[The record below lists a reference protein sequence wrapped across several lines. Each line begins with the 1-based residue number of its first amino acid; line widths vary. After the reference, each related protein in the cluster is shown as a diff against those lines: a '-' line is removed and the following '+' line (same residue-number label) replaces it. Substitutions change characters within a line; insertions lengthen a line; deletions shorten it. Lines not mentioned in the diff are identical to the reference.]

1 MPTCIPDFIAAVPDV
16 DIFLSLEPE
25 ELGDL
30 ILLKAAERAMQNGS
44 FCFGDIID
52 RGLYPSTGGN
62 GPYPSDRRNDVEL
75 ATSEALAY
83 LEFNCLIV
91 RDSTNTHQYRV
102 SRRGK
107 KIIEHGD
114 TTQYHSSQSLPKE
127 LLHPS
132 FISHVWPSFLRGT
145 HDTAVFEAF
154 RDVEVAVRSAGR
166 FPDELV
172 GVKLMRQAFKPEEGL
187 LSDTQKPKA
196 EQQALMELFSGSIGS
211 YKNPQSH
218 RHVSILDAS
227 EAAEMIILASH
238 LMRIVDE
245 RAQHSS

>member
-1 MPTCIPDFIAAVPDV
+1 MSTCIPDFIAAVPNVDV
-16 DIFLSLEPE
+16 FLSLEPE

-30 ILLKAAERAMQNGS
+30 ILLKAAERSMQNGTFS
-44 FCFGDIID
+44 INDIIV
-52 RGLYPSTGGN
+52 RGFYPSTGN
-62 GPYPSDRRNDVEL
+62 GPYPKDKRKDVEL

-83 LEFNCLIV
+83 LESNVLII
-91 RDSTNTHQYRV
+91 RDITNKHCYKI

-107 KIIEHGD
+107 KLIEHGD
-114 TTQYHSSQSLPKE
+114 TTQYHSSQDLPKE

-132 FISHVWPSFLRGT
+132 FIRHVWPSFLRGA

-154 RDVEVAVRSAGR
+154 RDVEVAVRSASG

-172 GVKLMRQAFKPEEGL
+172 GVKLMRQAFKPEEGP
-187 LSDTQKPKA
+187 LSDTQKPIA

-218 RHVSILDAS
+218 RHVGILDAS

-238 LMRIVDE
+238 LMRIVAV
-245 RAQHSS
+245 RA

>member
-1 MPTCIPDFIAAVPDV
+1 MPTCIPEFIAAVPDV
-16 DIFLSLEPE
+16 DVFLSLEPE

-30 ILLKAAERAMQNGS
+30 ILLKAAESSMQNS
-44 FCFGDIID
+44 IFCAGDITH
-52 RGLYPSTGGN
+52 RGLYPVEGN
-62 GPYPSDRRNDVEL
+62 GPYPNSKRREVEL

-83 LEFNCLIV
+83 LEFNGLIV
-91 RDSTNTHQYRV
+91 RDAMNTQHFRI

-107 KIIEHGD
+107 KIIAQGD
-114 TTQYHSSQSLPKE
+114 TTQYHSSQALPKE

-132 FISHVWPSFLRGT
+132 FIRHIWPSFLRGA

-154 RDVEVAVRSAGR
+154 RDVEVAVRSAGG

-172 GVKLMRQAFKPEEGL
+172 GVNLMRQAFKPEDGP

-196 EQQALMELFSGSIGS
+196 EQQALMELFSGAIGS

-218 RHVSILDAS
+218 RRVGILDAS

-238 LMRIVDE
+238 LMRIVE
-245 RAQHSS
+245 VRSQGN